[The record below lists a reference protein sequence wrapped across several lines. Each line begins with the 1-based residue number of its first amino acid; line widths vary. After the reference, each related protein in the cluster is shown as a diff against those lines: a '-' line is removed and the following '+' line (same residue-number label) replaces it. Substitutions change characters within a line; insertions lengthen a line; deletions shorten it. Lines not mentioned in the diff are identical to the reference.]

1 MLELC
6 NKAFAGW
13 EKWRMALGCVE
24 LIEPEY

>member
-6 NKAFAGW
+6 SKAFAGW

-24 LIEPEY
+24 LIEREY